1 MTAPCVLAAVNAS
14 FQNTQKTFARFGRD
28 CYTQKMTSNPAST
41 PDAEIEITPGL
52 VQSLLQ
58 QQHPDLAHLP
68 VRIME
73 SGWDNV
79 MVRIGEDLALR
90 LPRRAV
96 ANALILNEQKWLPFL
111 GPQLS
116 VPIPVPLRVGG
127 PQEDYPFHWSVLPW
141 LAGQAADQSPP
152 APSQAIIVSEFLR
165 ELHAVDLPDEHPK
178 NPSRDCGLFDK
189 REDIARRMIALKG
202 RTDLLTLTIMDIWN
216 NALDT
221 DIDTPKCW
229 IAGDMHARN
238 VLVDDGVITAFID
251 WGDMCGGDRATDLS
265 AIWALFNCPSARH
278 QAIKTYGMSEAT
290 LKRAK
295 GWAVFY
301 GVILL
306 QTGLVDTPRHAQMG
320 RQILQR
326 LNADGV

>member
-1 MTAPCVLAAVNAS
+1 ML
-14 FQNTQKTFARFGRD
+14 
-28 CYTQKMTSNPAST
+28 YTRMTSYHANT

-68 VRIME
+68 VQIMD

-79 MVRIGEDLALR
+79 MVRLGEDLALR

-96 ANALILNEQKWLPFL
+96 ADALILYEQKWLPYL

-116 VPIPVPLRVGG
+116 LPIPVPLRVGK
-127 PQEDYPFHWSVLPW
+127 PQENYPFHWSVLPW

-152 APSQAIIVSEFLR
+152 EPSQATIVSEFLR
-165 ELHAVDLPDEHPK
+165 ELHTIDLPDEYPE
-178 NPSRDCGLFDK
+178 NPSRDCGLREK
-189 REDIARRMIALKG
+189 CEDIGRRMIALKNQ
-202 RTDLLTLTIMDIWN
+202 TDLITPAIMDIWN
-216 NALDT
+216 TALDT
-221 DIDTPKCW
+221 DIDTPTCW

-238 VLVDDGVITAFID
+238 VLVDEGKITAFID

-265 AIWALFNCPSARH
+265 AIWALFNSPSARQ
-278 QAIKTYGMSEAT
+278 QAIKTYAMSEAT

-295 GWAVFY
+295 GWAVFF
-301 GVILL
+301 GVVLL